1 MTDKTGFAVSTT
13 IVPLLPQDGRRHFAR
28 RKTLSVR
35 LLEWTVAAL
44 WLLVAAVGV
53 AAAAL

>member
-28 RKTLSVR
+28 RKPLSVR
-35 LLEWTVAAL
+35 LLEWTLATL